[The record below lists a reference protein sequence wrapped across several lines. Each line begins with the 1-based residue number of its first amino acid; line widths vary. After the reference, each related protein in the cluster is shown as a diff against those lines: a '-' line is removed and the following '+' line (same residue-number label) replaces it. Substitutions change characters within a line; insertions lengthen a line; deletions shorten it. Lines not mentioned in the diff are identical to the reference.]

1 MTRGGREDEAKECFH
16 IFDKKEKSFV
26 SFHDVALVLREYI
39 RSDLS
44 DDEVR
49 EFMKEIDPAL
59 ISVQR
64 LKQTSFVMAITSFV
78 LSYVVYDRLGSRRV
92 PKVRH

>member
-26 SFHDVALVLREYI
+26 SFNDVALVLREYI

-49 EFMKEIDPAL
+49 EFMKEIDPHNNGH
-59 ISVQR
+59 ISSKDF
-64 LKQTSFVMAITSFV
+64 LKLY
-78 LSYVVYDRLGSRRV
+78 LS
-92 PKVRH
+92 